1 MAKRSFKLYTRILN
15 YVWPF
20 WPAIILAA
28 LGNIICAGVD
38 SYSTYLF
45 KPLLDKGFIAHDLH
59 FLTLLPLLIIGL
71 FCARGIGNIASTYF
85 MGYVSKKIVMTFRKQ
100 MFAHIMRLPARFFDH
115 SASARLLSKLT
126 YNVDQ
131 IIQATGVT
139 FTILIQQTFFL
150 AGLIVVMLLTN
161 WRLTL
166 IIFLVLPFL
175 VSFVRYVSNRFRKLS
190 RRIQTAMGDV
200 MHIAEES
207 IVGYREVKI
216 FSGEHQQIQ
225 RFYESVHYNFVQEM
239 KVTLMD
245 ALSSP
250 IIQIF
255 CSIILA
261 LVIYFAVGRPEQHTM
276 SPGSFVAMLTAMLA
290 AFKPVRDLSQVNSS
304 IQRGL
309 AAAEGIF
316 ELLDEPAEQ
325 DTGNKILS
333 KVLGNIQLQN
343 ISFRYKDDTTFIL
356 ENINLVIPHGK
367 TIALVG
373 RSGAGKSSL
382 VSLLTRFYTPTIGK
396 ILLEN
401 TDIHDIKLSNLRS
414 HFAMVSQHVTLFDD
428 TILHNVA
435 YGNQHNA
442 SEDEVI
448 KALKIA
454 HAWEFVQRL
463 PQGLKTLVGENG
475 FNLSGGQ
482 RQRIAIAR
490 AILKH
495 SPILILDE
503 ATSALDNESERAIQS
518 ALEEVRRNHTVI
530 VIAHRLSTIEN
541 ADLIV
546 VMDQGKIIEQ
556 GSHQELLKQKGLY
569 AQLHESASF
578 S

>member
-1 MAKRSFKLYTRILN
+1 MAKDSIRLYHRLMK

-20 WPAIILAA
+20 WPAVILAA
-28 LGNIICAGVD
+28 IGNIICAAAD
-38 SYSTYLF
+38 SSATYLF
-45 KPLLDKGFIAHDLH
+45 KPLLDKGFIDRDAH
-59 FLTLLPLLIIGL
+59 FLTILPLIIIGL
-71 FCARGIGNIASTYF
+71 FLARGIGNILSTYF
-85 MGYVSKKIVMTFRKQ
+85 MGYVSKKIVMTFREQ
-100 MFAHIMRLPARFFDH
+100 MFRHIMHLPAKFFDQA
-115 SASARLLSKLT
+115 ASARLLSKLT

-139 FTILIQQTFFL
+139 FTVLVQQTCFL
-150 AGLIVVMLLTN
+150 AGLITVMFITN
-161 WRLTL
+161 WHLTL
-166 IIFLVLPFL
+166 LIFLVLPFL
-175 VSFVRYVSNRFRKLS
+175 VTFVRFVSNRFRKLS
-190 RRIQTAMGDV
+190 RRIQNAMGDV
-200 MHIAEES
+200 MHIAEQS

-216 FSGEHQQIQ
+216 FGGEQQQIAQ
-225 RFYESVHYNFVQEM
+225 FQKSVKYNFIQEM
-239 KVTLMD
+239 KVTLTD

-255 CSIILA
+255 CSMILA
-261 LVIYFAVGRPEQHTM
+261 LVIYFAVGRPGHAM

-290 AFKPVRDLSQVNSS
+290 AFKPIRDLSQVNSS

-316 ELLDEPAEQ
+316 ELLDEPAEA
-325 DTGNKILS
+325 DTGNKLIDKAHGDIHLE
-333 KVLGNIQLQN
+333 N
-343 ISFRYKDDTTFIL
+343 ISFRYNADSPITLD
-356 ENINLVIPHGK
+356 NINLRIPAGK
-367 TIALVG
+367 TVAFVG

-382 VSLLTRFYTPTIGK
+382 VSLLLRFYTPTQGK
-396 ILLEN
+396 ILLDGI
-401 TDIHDIKLSNLRS
+401 DIQEIKLNNLRS

-435 YGNQHNA
+435 YGSAQNA
-442 SEDEVI
+442 SEEDAI
-448 KALKIA
+448 KALKTA

-463 PQGLKTLVGENG
+463 PQGIKTIVGENG

-490 AILKH
+490 AILKQA
-495 SPILILDE
+495 PILILDE
-503 ATSALDNESERAIQS
+503 ATSALDNESERAIQE
-518 ALEEVRRNHTVI
+518 ALQELRRDHTVL

-546 VMDQGKIIEQ
+546 VMDQGKIVEQ
-556 GSHQELLKQKGLY
+556 DTHAELLKQRGLY